1 MQKQETLSY
10 EEQFKDTV
18 ISFSPFV
25 LASTGVLQSQTA
37 LKIDTY
43 TIACAPYQL
52 SMSRAVLL
60 GSFSREEIAFFQRY
74 KNALA
79 GLTLTVQKPTAH
91 EPEKVFCRCQI
102 AAVGMMKGRDR
113 VGLFVCDFK
122 PIPPALAEILG
133 EHLIRLERLEAE
145 WKDYRGKIVQLNP
158 ESSKK
163 LGFNNYA
170 VMSSGTEQQ
179 KLALFSLAVDRVEFL
194 MPLRSADVAADAK
207 VSFNLFFQKYRFNVG
222 GTIQSATRLPS
233 GVQRVVAAL
242 DFSPELVDIMSAY
255 FFAAKVA
262 ARQNES
268 AAPQS

>member
-1 MQKQETLSY
+1 MQKQEVLSY

-37 LKIDTY
+37 LKVDTY
-43 TIACAPYQL
+43 NLACAPYQL
-52 SMSRAVLL
+52 SMGRAVLL
-60 GSFSREEIAFFQRY
+60 GSFTKDEVAFFQRY

-79 GLTLTVQKPTAH
+79 GLTLTVQKATAR

-113 VGLFVCDFK
+113 VGLVVCDFK

-133 EHLIRLERLEAE
+133 EHLIRLERLRAE
-145 WKDYRGKIVQLNP
+145 WNDNRGKAVQLSP

-170 VMSSGTEQQ
+170 VMTAGTEQQ
-179 KLALFSLAVDRVEFL
+179 KLALFSIAVDRVEFL
-194 MPLRSADVAADAK
+194 MPLRSADVIPGTK

-233 GVQRVVAAL
+233 GVQRVVAVL
-242 DFSPELVDIMSAY
+242 DFSPELVDIMSSY
-255 FFAAKVA
+255 FFAAKAA
-262 ARQNES
+262 ARQ
-268 AAPQS
+268 A